1 MKSAFSVRDNRA
13 LKDAQQYGEHLYHY
27 TSIQSFFGIIKN
39 KELWL
44 GNTASMNDKTELLH
58 FTQELKNAV
67 LADYPE
73 KCHEINRLWSK
84 IDTAVQKGYPFAM
97 SLSTLSDDAAQW
109 ERYASGAT
117 GVCID
122 INIKVLAQLFHNH
135 SGFLNTVFYDGDI
148 RQHDH
153 LKIVSEYLSSGKWK
167 GFDNEDRWISN
178 LIATACCH
186 KHKSFSPENET
197 RMIVLSELVDLH
209 SADGVFRVEYECLN
223 NQVKKVLKVNI
234 AKLCETE
241 GISSDSIFDGVL
253 IGPKSIQHI
262 GTIKEFL
269 CANDFYHLADNVH
282 LSECPLR

>member
-1 MKSAFSVRDNRA
+1 MDSIQS
-13 LKDAQQYGEHLYHY
+13 GHLYHY

-44 GNTASMNDKTELLH
+44 GNAASMNDKTELLH
-58 FTQELKNAV
+58 FTQGLKNA
-67 LADYPE
+67 LLEDYPE
-73 KCHEINRLWSK
+73 KQDEINRLWSK
-84 IDTAVQKGYPFAM
+84 IDANVQKGYPFAL

-122 INIKVLAQLFHNH
+122 INIKAFVQLFRGH

-148 RQHDH
+148 RQHSH
-153 LKIVSEYLSSGKWK
+153 LKIVSEYLSSGKWNI
-167 GFDNEDRWISN
+167 FDNEDGWISN

-186 KHKSFSPENET
+186 KHKSFSQENET
-197 RMIVLSELVDLH
+197 RMIVLSELVDLY
-209 SADGVFRVEYECLN
+209 STDGVFRVAYECLN

-234 AKLCETE
+234 AKLCDAE

-269 CANDFYHLADNVH
+269 CANGFHHLTDNVH
-282 LSECPLR
+282 LSDCPLR

>member
-1 MKSAFSVRDNRA
+1 MDSIQS
-13 LKDAQQYGEHLYHY
+13 GHLYHY

-44 GNTASMNDKTELLH
+44 GNTASMNDKTELLY

-84 IDTAVQKGYPFAM
+84 IDTAVQNGYPFAM
-97 SLSTLSDDAAQW
+97 SLSALSDDAAQW
-109 ERYASGAT
+109 ERYANGAT
-117 GVCID
+117 GVYID
-122 INIKVLAQLFHNH
+122 VNIKALAQLFHNH

-148 RQHDH
+148 RQHSH
-153 LKIVSEYLSSGKWK
+153 LKIVSEYLSNGKWC

-209 SADGVFRVEYECLN
+209 GVDGVFRVEYECLS

-234 AKLCETE
+234 AKLCEAE
-241 GISSDSIFDGVL
+241 GISLDSIFDAVL
-253 IGPKSIQHI
+253 IGPKSLQHT

-269 CANDFYHLADNVH
+269 CANGFHHLADNVH
-282 LSECPLR
+282 PSDCPLR